1 MTDYE
6 ISLHNR
12 YDASS
17 KLSFKVITHGF
28 YGSGD
33 SNFYVDAGKTVI
45 EYLRTRDVNDTA
57 YLEFRAP
64 VSVEGYIKE
73 NVNGG

>member
-33 SNFYVDAGKTVI
+33 SNFYVDADKTVI